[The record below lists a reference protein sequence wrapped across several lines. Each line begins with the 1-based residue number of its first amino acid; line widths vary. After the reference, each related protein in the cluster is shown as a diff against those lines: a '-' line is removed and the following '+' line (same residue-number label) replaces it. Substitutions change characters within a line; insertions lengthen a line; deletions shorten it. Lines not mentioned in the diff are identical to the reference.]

1 MRKEGEK
8 KRKPSSDNDG
18 SKREKKEHKRK
29 KKPSES
35 GESIQVKF
43 QTKLFRYMICYFR
56 NQ

>member
-43 QTKLFRYMICYFR
+43 QTKLFRSMIDLLF
-56 NQ
+56 